1 MGIRKK
7 IMKFRIWLS
16 AKLWYGGNPDETMA
30 KRFKLFVGVA
40 VLLIGVSKLLYLT
53 GVTLPN
59 VELIIPTLVVV
70 GAFSLYTG
78 GGKNW
83 EKVRKYFGL
92 IALLS
97 VLLIDLVF
105 WGFKT
110 IYLFTW
116 PAFVLCW
123 FLGMRKDL
131 SFFDKF
137 SDLAV
142 KATLTGAVAI
152 LAFDM
157 ITAFGTWLLWRPLT
171 LGALYGVYAAQVP
184 FTFYHLASL
193 IFIPPLVGFGKIVS
207 RVKMKVPVAVKAKVK
222 ERERR

>member
-1 MGIRKK
+1 MNIREK
-7 IMKFRIWLS
+7 IRGFRIWVS
-16 AKLWYGGNPDETMA
+16 SKFWYGRNPDETMA
-30 KRFKLFVGVA
+30 KRFKVFVAVA
-40 VLLIGVSKLLYLT
+40 VLLIGVSKLLYLIGIT
-53 GVTLPN
+53 IPN
-59 VELIIPTLVVV
+59 IELVIPTLVVV

-78 GGKNW
+78 GGKKW
-83 EKVRKYFGL
+83 EERRKYFGL
-92 IALLS
+92 IALFS
-97 VLLIDLVF
+97 VFLTDFAF
-105 WGFKT
+105 WGFKK

-116 PAFVLCW
+116 PALMLCW

-142 KATLTGAVAI
+142 KATLTGAIAI

-171 LGALYGVYAAQVP
+171 LATLYGVYAAQVP

-193 IFIPPLVGFGKIVS
+193 IFVPPLVGFGKIVS
-207 RVKMKVPVAVKAKVK
+207 RVKMKVPTPVKTKVR

>member
-1 MGIRKK
+1 MDLRGKIRD
-7 IMKFRIWLS
+7 FRIWLS
-16 AKLWYGGNPDETMA
+16 AKFWYGRNPDETMA
-30 KRFKLFVGVA
+30 KRFKLFVAVA
-40 VLLIGVSKLLYLT
+40 VILIGASKSLYLIGVT
-53 GVTLPN
+53 IPN
-59 VELIIPTLVVV
+59 IELIIPTLVVV

-78 GGKNW
+78 GGEKW
-83 EKVRKYFGL
+83 EKIRKYFGL

-97 VLLIDLVF
+97 VLIIDLVF

-110 IYLFTW
+110 IYIFTW
-116 PAFVLCW
+116 PALALCW
-123 FLGMRKDL
+123 FLGMRKDF

-142 KATLTGAVAI
+142 KATLTGAIAI

-171 LGALYGVYAAQVP
+171 LAALYGVYAAQIP

-207 RVKMKVPVAVKAKVK
+207 RVKMRVPAAVKAKAREK
-222 ERERR
+222 EWR